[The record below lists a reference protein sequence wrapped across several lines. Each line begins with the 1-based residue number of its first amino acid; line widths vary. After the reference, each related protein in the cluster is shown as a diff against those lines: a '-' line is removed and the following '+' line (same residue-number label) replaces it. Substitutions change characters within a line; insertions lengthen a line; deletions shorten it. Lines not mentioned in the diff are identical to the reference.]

1 MPCQYPAYYALE
13 EGFRS
18 YPFYTIVADIFQV
31 GNATTKL
38 KGLKEFIHLRQGEET
53 HEHYLS
59 IFNDY
64 KSLVSSDLASVDYP
78 GYIHM
83 DTLYCLFYLAG
94 LNRDVFGPILD
105 QLLSNNPS
113 GIFDNLADLQAK
125 VQIWKTS
132 RQISVSDANSP
143 FTQGQSLDFNVPFG
157 PPLDAP
163 FPYPPVVYTTY
174 QFPNQKQQSATELKQ
189 EIHAFI
195 ASVGSQPSDE
205 EYTKS
210 FTRLMSLCDT

>member
-1 MPCQYPAYYALE
+1 MFDLQLTAAGKSELRKDQVIYEAALTTRIGVDNKLLRFLYKHMSKDAMSAIKAHKQYPAYYALE
-13 EGFRS
+13 VGFRS

-38 KGLKEFIHLRQGEET
+38 KRLSEFIHLRQGEET

-113 GIFDNLADLQAK
+113 GIFDRSGKHLD
-125 VQIWKTS
+125 
-132 RQISVSDANSP
+132 RSVCLTPTA
-143 FTQGQSLDFNVPFG
+143 
-157 PPLDAP
+157 
-163 FPYPPVVYTTY
+163 FPH
-174 QFPNQKQQSATELKQ
+174 KAR
-189 EIHAFI
+189 A
-195 ASVGSQPSDE
+195 
-205 EYTKS
+205 
-210 FTRLMSLCDT
+210 